1 MVFCIGFLANHISA
15 DLLQVRRP
23 ISLPAKRGSRSVSA
37 TPATTAIRLLQL
49 SLRRQS
55 IRLGLLM
62 AEAGLPLSDRDDTLH
77 SRTPASGLECPLDP
91 WSNSHHKRPR
101 TAA

>member
-37 TPATTAIRLLQL
+37 TPATTAVRWLHL

-55 IRLGLLM
+55 IRLGLIM
-62 AEAGLPLSDRDDTLH
+62 AEEGVPLSHKDATLSSPPPESIVPTDEQLVPWMADTI
-77 SRTPASGLECPLDP
+77 SR
-91 WSNSHHKRPR
+91 
-101 TAA
+101 